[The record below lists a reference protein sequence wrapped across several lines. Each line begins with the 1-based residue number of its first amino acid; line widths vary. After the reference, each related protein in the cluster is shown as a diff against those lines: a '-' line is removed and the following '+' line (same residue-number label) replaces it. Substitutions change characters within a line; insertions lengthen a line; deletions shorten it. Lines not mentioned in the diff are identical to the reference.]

1 MESPKRKAQKS
12 RDYRRHRMMRLL
24 NRRKATAQQ
33 AMSKIAEKELMRRL
47 RITPL
52 KKFEDGKDAEY
63 DAGILD
69 DVVITGNRR
78 PANIMFDKDTGNYY
92 RESTGD
98 VVTPV
103 NKLVEDDP
111 STWSFADK
119 NGTTFTPH
127 GPVFNLKQGEI
138 RQVEETPFLSNNYIK
153 QAAHNYMSELAY
165 DINNNRVVGGKYTMP
180 AIALAPVIGSKIGGA
195 AINSAFASHG
205 LNHAVNEG
213 VNGIGDAVLT
223 GLEMAPLGPLVK
235 PLYTGL
241 VKPLYTGV
249 VRPGMQ
255 FLNSPITR
263 KAPQITA
270 ENAASMTPEQW
281 TAAQDAAIARGDM
294 EEAQRL
300 RDLHF
305 KVSAPNTKVV
315 DINGNPQLV
324 IHKTPSDFTIFD
336 NSKSIGRLNWVA
348 TPEAFGENKVFATG
362 AGTNPKEMRL
372 YINMKNPH
380 YPTIDEG
387 MEPAYIN
394 EGEDGILGI
403 VDKDWTG
410 LYKSASDAGEGF
422 NMSLGVDNPY
432 ALKSA
437 DAVTFDDNGVRISL
451 GERDNFKLNDIR
463 YGLLPFGIGLTGLG
477 VSTGTPLKKF
487 EDGKNALLSST
498 PKLSNMPKF
507 NFDAPVIEKVV
518 PKYEEIKPAI
528 ETPVEPVKQREP
540 IIPGLQPQQSISD
553 SRFSRSHP
561 IFKDEYDYMN
571 SDAFLTRVKKMTNDN
586 EKARIL
592 ATNMRNNLYHT
603 NLPNK
608 AFYDY
613 TSYSQNSGFRLSESG
628 PYMHKIYYGRVNDV
642 PGFTKRS
649 VIAHEL
655 GHSVYDTNKDGSLL
669 DYHLLSPQYTSVL
682 QRGRYKTLVDDDTR
696 RHDYQDGER
705 IADIRALQQQAKDA
719 GIWDKTTGVD
729 MTPEMYN
736 KLKQTYPDHR
746 SFDMWN
752 DEDLRWLIN
761 TTAQIKPVKN
771 NIYYT

>member
-24 NRRKATAQQ
+24 NRSKATAQE
-33 AMSKIAEKELMRRL
+33 AMSEIAQKELMRKL

-52 KKFEDGKDAEY
+52 KKFEDGKD
-63 DAGILD
+63 
-69 DVVITGNRR
+69 
-78 PANIMFDKDTGNYY
+78 
-92 RESTGD
+92 
-98 VVTPV
+98 
-103 NKLVEDDP
+103 
-111 STWSFADK
+111 
-119 NGTTFTPH
+119 
-127 GPVFNLKQGEI
+127 
-138 RQVEETPFLSNNYIK
+138 
-153 QAAHNYMSELAY
+153 
-165 DINNNRVVGGKYTMP
+165 
-180 AIALAPVIGSKIGGA
+180 
-195 AINSAFASHG
+195 
-205 LNHAVNEG
+205 
-213 VNGIGDAVLT
+213 
-223 GLEMAPLGPLVK
+223 
-235 PLYTGL
+235 
-241 VKPLYTGV
+241 
-249 VRPGMQ
+249 
-255 FLNSPITR
+255 
-263 KAPQITA
+263 
-270 ENAASMTPEQW
+270 
-281 TAAQDAAIARGDM
+281 
-294 EEAQRL
+294 
-300 RDLHF
+300 
-305 KVSAPNTKVV
+305 
-315 DINGNPQLV
+315 
-324 IHKTPSDFTIFD
+324 
-336 NSKSIGRLNWVA
+336 
-348 TPEAFGENKVFATG
+348 
-362 AGTNPKEMRL
+362 
-372 YINMKNPH
+372 
-380 YPTIDEG
+380 
-387 MEPAYIN
+387 
-394 EGEDGILGI
+394 
-403 VDKDWTG
+403 
-410 LYKSASDAGEGF
+410 
-422 NMSLGVDNPY
+422 
-432 ALKSA
+432 
-437 DAVTFDDNGVRISL
+437 
-451 GERDNFKLNDIR
+451 
-463 YGLLPFGIGLTGLG
+463 
-477 VSTGTPLKKF
+477 
-487 EDGKNALLSST
+487 ALLSST

-528 ETPVEPVKQREP
+528 ETPIEPVKQREP
-540 IIPGLQPQQSISD
+540 IIPGLQPQQPISD

-613 TSYSQNSGFRLSESG
+613 TRYSQNSGFRLSESG

-655 GHSVYDTNKDGSLL
+655 GHSVYDTNKYGSLL

-682 QRGRYKTLVDDDTR
+682 QRGRHKTLVDDDTR
-696 RHDYQDGER
+696 RHDHQDGER

>member
-24 NRRKATAQQ
+24 NRRKATAQD
-33 AMSKIAEKELMRRL
+33 AMSEIAQRELMRRL
-47 RITPL
+47 RI
-52 KKFEDGKDAEY
+52 
-63 DAGILD
+63 
-69 DVVITGNRR
+69 
-78 PANIMFDKDTGNYY
+78 
-92 RESTGD
+92 
-98 VVTPV
+98 
-103 NKLVEDDP
+103 
-111 STWSFADK
+111 
-119 NGTTFTPH
+119 
-127 GPVFNLKQGEI
+127 
-138 RQVEETPFLSNNYIK
+138 
-153 QAAHNYMSELAY
+153 
-165 DINNNRVVGGKYTMP
+165 
-180 AIALAPVIGSKIGGA
+180 
-195 AINSAFASHG
+195 
-205 LNHAVNEG
+205 
-213 VNGIGDAVLT
+213 
-223 GLEMAPLGPLVK
+223 
-235 PLYTGL
+235 
-241 VKPLYTGV
+241 
-249 VRPGMQ
+249 
-255 FLNSPITR
+255 
-263 KAPQITA
+263 
-270 ENAASMTPEQW
+270 
-281 TAAQDAAIARGDM
+281 
-294 EEAQRL
+294 
-300 RDLHF
+300 
-305 KVSAPNTKVV
+305 
-315 DINGNPQLV
+315 
-324 IHKTPSDFTIFD
+324 
-336 NSKSIGRLNWVA
+336 
-348 TPEAFGENKVFATG
+348 
-362 AGTNPKEMRL
+362 
-372 YINMKNPH
+372 
-380 YPTIDEG
+380 
-387 MEPAYIN
+387 
-394 EGEDGILGI
+394 
-403 VDKDWTG
+403 
-410 LYKSASDAGEGF
+410 
-422 NMSLGVDNPY
+422 
-432 ALKSA
+432 
-437 DAVTFDDNGVRISL
+437 
-451 GERDNFKLNDIR
+451 
-463 YGLLPFGIGLTGLG
+463 
-477 VSTGTPLKKF
+477 TPLKKF

-518 PKYEEIKPAI
+518 PKYEEIKPAREI
-528 ETPVEPVKQREP
+528 PIEPVKQREP
-540 IIPGLQPQQSISD
+540 IIPGLQPQQQISD

-571 SDAFLTRVKKMTNDN
+571 SDAFLTRVKKMTNSN

-613 TSYSQNSGFRLSESG
+613 TSNSQNSGFRLSESG

-761 TTAQIKPVKN
+761 TTAQIKPIKN